1 MPYFSRVAERR
12 GKGLQN
18 LARRFESDHGVK
30 KNIMARIASVSR
42 QELSPAVKVAFERHV
57 EQYQARVNNTK
68 NILGHSLLAF
78 EVYAQWY
85 PLYEEVEKIV
95 GKRMAYLFAYVISYS
110 ADCPLCA
117 TFFRKQIVDGGEK
130 PESLVL
136 TKEERSLLDLGGSIA
151 KCHGNIADHIYD
163 PVGNRYSKREMVIL
177 VAFAGQ
183 MIASSVF
190 NNVMETDMDEF
201 LLDYLPPVR
210 SIWQNVK

>member
-1 MPYFSRVAERR
+1 
-12 GKGLQN
+12 
-18 LARRFESDHGVK
+18 
-30 KNIMARIASVSR
+30 MARIASVSR

-57 EQYQARVNNTK
+57 EQYQSRVNNMK

-95 GKRMAYLFAYVISYS
+95 GKRMAYLFAYAISYS
-110 ADCPLCA
+110 GDCPLCA
-117 TFFRKQIVDGGEK
+117 TFFRKQIIDGGER

-136 TKEERSLLDLGGSIA
+136 TKEERLILDLGSSIA
-151 KCHGNIADHIYD
+151 KCQGNIADHIYD
-163 PVGNRYSKREMVIL
+163 PLGNRFSKREMVIL
-177 VAFAGQ
+177 IAFAGQ
-183 MIASSVF
+183 MIATNIF

-210 SIWQNVK
+210 SIWQNAK

>member
-1 MPYFSRVAERR
+1 
-12 GKGLQN
+12 
-18 LARRFESDHGVK
+18 
-30 KNIMARIASVSR
+30 MARIASVSR

-57 EQYQARVNNTK
+57 EQYQARVTNMK

-78 EVYAQWY
+78 DVYTQWY

-95 GKRMAYLFAYVISYS
+95 GKRMAYLFAYAISYS

-117 TFFRKQIVDGGEK
+117 TFFRKQIIDGGER

-136 TKEERSLLDLGGSIA
+136 TKEERLLLDFGSSIA
-151 KCHGNIADHIYD
+151 KCQGNIADHVYD
-163 PVGNRYSKREMVIL
+163 PLGNRYSKQQIVIL

-183 MIASSVF
+183 MIATNIF

-210 SIWQNVK
+210 SIWQNAR